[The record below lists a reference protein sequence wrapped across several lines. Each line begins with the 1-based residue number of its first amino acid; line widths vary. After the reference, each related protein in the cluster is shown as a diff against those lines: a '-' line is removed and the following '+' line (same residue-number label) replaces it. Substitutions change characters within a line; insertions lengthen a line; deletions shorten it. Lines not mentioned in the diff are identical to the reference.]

1 MLKDESRSL
10 CMQVKEGNVLWIV
23 WKMIGIKPNK
33 IELGRTQPIS
43 IVYFEVSPK
52 RINFVIFC
60 DQHAVHWADSVSV
73 IPSWIRVHFGLVLF
87 YVHFNWIPRYVEWDN
102 CRRWGPAFTLLY
114 FSFHFYM
121 LMFFVSSGV
130 NKFECAW
137 DLRDAFSK
145 RNMMW
150 ELHEGQKSH
159 LRSHISSFMTFCGTT
174 IIGREKISRK
184 IFIANHRDF
193 EMPPECLSR
202 WNYTRELNVHWS
214 GLGFYSHVWS

>member
-1 MLKDESRSL
+1 MNRTKNDWYKAQQNRIGQDTTNLYGVFWVESKQDKL
-10 CMQVKEGNVLWIV
+10 CHFLRNQH
-23 WKMIGIKPNK
+23 GI
-33 IELGRTQPIS
+33 RT
-43 IVYFEVSPK
+43 
-52 RINFVIFC
+52 
-60 DQHAVHWADSVSV
+60 VHWADSVWV
-73 IPSWIRVHFGLVLF
+73 IPSWIRVHFGFVLF

-145 RNMMW
+145 RNMML

-193 EMPPECLSR
+193 EKPPECLSR